1 MQPDN
6 YKPKTTI
13 IPANPG
19 FWHHGHPVVAWVIED
34 GEVARPVTL
43 AGNRTTIEYAYDPQ
57 PVERGGDV

>member
-19 FWHHGHPVVAWVIED
+19 FWTNGLPVVAWVIED
-34 GEVARPVTL
+34 GRAARPVTL
-43 AGNRTTIEYAYDPQ
+43 DDGTFNWSYHEPQ
-57 PVERGGDV
+57 PATQRGDDA